1 MVSKNSPD
9 QIRIKTLEEIR
20 LEKAAKSQSLSKE
33 GPLDVPEIN
42 TKLIK
47 NIKPDQPISHLQTF
61 SETRPAKRRWQKEQA
76 KNSVEK
82 APVKS
87 HLESNSA
94 GPDPEPLNLGGIR
107 VKTLEE
113 IRREKSARTKAQL
126 VLEAEKKDSSDTEE
140 NATKKLCFRRIKKPT
155 FQRKTQ
161 SIDLIFFVF
170 TLPAEMLLFLTL

>member
-20 LEKAAKSQSLSKE
+20 LEKAAKSQSLSKD
-33 GPLDVPEIN
+33 GSLDAPEIN
-42 TKLIK
+42 TKPSK
-47 NIKPDQPISHLQTF
+47 DVKQDQPISHLQTF
-61 SETRPAKRRWQKEQA
+61 SESRPAKRKWQKEQA

-87 HLESNSA
+87 HWESNSA
-94 GPDPEPLNLGGIR
+94 GPDLEPLNLGGIR

-113 IRREKSARTKAQL
+113 IRREKSARTKVQQ
-126 VLEAEKKDSSDTEE
+126 VLEAENKDSSDTEE
-140 NATKKLCFRRIKKPT
+140 NATKKLCFRRIKKPN

-161 SIDLIFFVF
+161 SIVFIF
-170 TLPAEMLLFLTL
+170 LC